1 MFLNKMTIP
10 GSVCCYLFFFP
21 SKENKSKIKLCVL
34 SGSAVSI
41 VLSKTLSGSPFK
53 PPFLGVVVDS
63 SSLQNWMTGAGWNF
77 FCTMIVNP
85 NQSVPSSFPIIS
97 YRSLLFDNSKTIP
110 FEQLNQ
116 FAEFQSVS
124 PIISPVVAKKLNAK
138 QDPPSITLWG

>member
-1 MFLNKMTIP
+1 
-10 GSVCCYLFFFP
+10 
-21 SKENKSKIKLCVL
+21 
-34 SGSAVSI
+34 
-41 VLSKTLSGSPFK
+41 
-53 PPFLGVVVDS
+53 
-63 SSLQNWMTGAGWNF
+63 MTGAGWNF